1 MLINNSLI
9 IRTGIISSRFVSS
22 KKASPWLLHSFK
34 LPRSIRDNA
43 PQIGKFAGKL
53 MNTSLE
59 IDGQYKC
66 RYCNM
71 TTTNSWNLTQHE
83 NACNNAPSSSDQES
97 TENTE
102 SPSRE
107 DLSIHPKSSK
117 RASMKTS
124 TEVADATDAI
134 DWSKV
139 SIDHFY

>member
-1 MLINNSLI
+1 
-9 IRTGIISSRFVSS
+9 
-22 KKASPWLLHSFK
+22 
-34 LPRSIRDNA
+34 
-43 PQIGKFAGKL
+43 
-53 MNTSLE
+53 
-59 IDGQYKC
+59 
-66 RYCNM
+66 M

-97 TENTE
+97 TENKE

-139 SIDHFY
+139 SYYVR